1 MDSIDH
7 IMGER
12 AKRVYS
18 RKRDYHYLIYVVV
31 IALLLVVIYQ
41 MDIANSHLEGRNII
55 ERRRNEIMTRN
66 HNLDVFYK
74 SMTCD
79 DLPVDVRE
87 CELANREVYVAR
99 WWTSYEIGE

>member
-1 MDSIDH
+1 MESVKN

-12 AKRVYS
+12 AKQVYS
-18 RKRDYHYLIYVVV
+18 RKRDYHYLFYVVV
-31 IALLLVVIYQ
+31 IALLLAIVYQ
-41 MDIANSHLEGRNII
+41 ADIANSHFEGRNII

-79 DLPVDVRE
+79 DMAVDVE
-87 CELANREVYVAR
+87 ACEMAVGGFMLPDGGLFTR
-99 WWTSYEIGE
+99 